1 MAASELGRRVAFG
14 LVAAPLVVIVVYLGD
29 APLAALLAI
38 AAALAAW
45 EFFRIAATAS
55 YAPLSGLGIT
65 IAALLPLVVHATY
78 LGLVQPRLSWL
89 AAGALLLFTA
99 ALLTRGPAERP
110 IGATA
115 STLLGI
121 AYTGGMLSFGYA
133 LRYHPYA
140 VGKAAGA
147 ALLAFPVVLT
157 WTSDTGG
164 YFVGRAVGRR
174 KLMPSVSPGKTVEG
188 ALGAV
193 LLCVLVSWLFVRF
206 VLVPYAQLGMTTGR
220 IVIFAVIVSAAVQI
234 GDLCESLIKREA
246 GVKDSSRI
254 IPGHGGVLDRLD
266 GMIFAL
272 PVAQLMLT
280 APHFLQPA
288 LR

>member
-1 MAASELGRRVAFG
+1 VAASELGRRVAFG
-14 LVAAPLVVIVVYLGD
+14 LVAAPLAILVVYVGG

-45 EFFRIAATAS
+45 EFFRIATTAS
-55 YAPLSGLGIT
+55 YAPLARLGT
-65 IAALLPLVVHATY
+65 FIAALIPLAVHAIY
-78 LGLVQPRLSWL
+78 LGLLAVPLPWL
-89 AAGALLLFTA
+89 AAAVLFIFA
-99 ALLTRGPAERP
+99 GVLLTRGPASHP

-115 STLLGI
+115 TTVLGI
-121 AYTGGMLSFGYA
+121 VYTGGMLSFAYA

-140 VGKAAGA
+140 VGRVAGA
-147 ALLAFPVVLT
+147 AFLAFPLVLT

-164 YFVGRAVGRR
+164 YVVGRAFGRR

-188 ALGAV
+188 ALGAI
-193 LLCVLVSWLFVRF
+193 LLCVLVAWAYVRWL
-206 VLVPYAQLGMTTGR
+206 LVPFAHLGMSPGR
-220 IVIFAVIVSAAVQI
+220 VVLFAVIVSAAVQV

-272 PVAQLMLT
+272 PVAHLMLT
-280 APHFLQPA
+280 IPHFLQPA
-288 LR
+288 FR